1 MEEVAVVWSR
11 LGMEKDK
18 IPRIAVTWAQEENRM
33 RGRPRE
39 AWGDNQTVGV
49 GSKILGPGLHC
60 CAR

>member
-39 AWGDNQTVGV
+39 AWGDNQRVGV